1 MVKILVGSKWGST
14 FTVKSRDKRPGNLF
28 ADGTSEAVSI
38 EDLKEEE
45 AERVAEKVESV
56 REKILKQKGIKTD
69 E

>member
-14 FTVKSRDKRPGNLF
+14 FTVKSKDRHNRNLF
-28 ADGTSEAVSI
+28 ADGTSEAVSP

-45 AERVAEKVESV
+45 AERIAEEVESA
-56 REKILKQKGIKTD
+56 REKIIKQKGIKTD